1 MKTIY
6 LITFIFCSS
15 FIYSQSALN
24 ILDFYHET
32 FPDANARI
40 ITSNA
45 TLGDYKYHSNIGG
58 IAFQAV
64 ASPAENISN
73 ENISLDFEN
82 NRMVVK
88 FGNKTFYPNLPFWQL
103 YPIVNFSNSSFS
115 VVFSQLG
122 SSFDNGAE
130 CRFHPAFLDNLL
142 GVRLLQADFLNYT
155 DILWDLPID
164 AQREYILAP
173 SEQGFKPQRDS
184 VLHRKIYEKL
194 VSGGFSSFVL
204 TDKDVD
210 FTFNTDEY
218 GIKFSG
224 RPYYYFIKSNI
235 DTANIR
241 QLREKIDNYYK
252 DIESNAK
259 ILLKEKYT
267 SKLDPRTNLTE
278 LLEALESNKNERI
291 FNPYAIHYIE
301 SAVKNLDSL
310 NKLTDEEIG
319 IDFKVLDNYSE
330 SFKTYWD
337 ALKGFNPIVYSA
349 IENTAQWS
357 AFFRYIRKEN
367 PPNWTI
373 FAEKVL
379 NEGRSN
385 APEVKTPTSTD
396 INYFRYFDEREKG
409 LR

>member
-1 MKTIY
+1 MKAIY
-6 LITFIFCSS
+6 LTIFIFCSS
-15 FIYSQSALN
+15 LIYSQSALN

-32 FPDANARI
+32 FADNNARI

-45 TLGDYKYHSNIGG
+45 AIGDYKYHSNIGG

-64 ASPAENISN
+64 ASPAENIRK

-82 NRMVVK
+82 NRLIVK
-88 FGNKTFYPNLPFWQL
+88 VGNKNFYPNLPYWQL
-103 YPIVNFSNSSFS
+103 LPIVNFSNSAFS
-115 VVFSQLG
+115 VAFSQLG

-164 AQREYILAP
+164 AQRQYILAS
-173 SEQGFKPQRDS
+173 SEQGYKPRRDS
-184 VLHRKIYEKL
+184 VLHRRIYEKL

-204 TDKDVD
+204 TDDNVNI
-210 FTFNTDEY
+210 TFNTDDN
-218 GIKFSG
+218 GINFSG
-224 RPYYYFIKSNI
+224 KPYYYFIKSTL

-241 QLREKIDNYYK
+241 QLRNKIENHYK

-259 ILLKEKYT
+259 ILLKDKYT
-267 SKLDPRTNLTE
+267 SKLDPRTNLEE
-278 LLEALESNKNERI
+278 LLEALENNKQERI
-291 FNPYAIHYIE
+291 FNPYSMHYIE
-301 SAVKNLDSL
+301 DAVKNLDSL

-319 IDFKVLDNYSE
+319 ISFQILGNFTE
-330 SFKTYWD
+330 SFKSYWD
-337 ALKGFNPIVYSA
+337 TIKQFNPIVYTA
-349 IENTAQWS
+349 VENTAQWS

-367 PPNWTI
+367 PTNWAS
-373 FAEKVL
+373 FVDKVKS
-379 NEGRSN
+379 EGRAN
-385 APEVKTPTSTD
+385 APELKTPTSTD
-396 INYFRYFDEREKG
+396 INYFRYFEEREKG